1 MKNFIYIFLTL
12 ISLSATS
19 QDIAITGTVKDITTL
34 MPIQGVSI
42 SIQNKNIGTITN
54 DEGQFRILVNAADK
68 ALNFSHINFNTL
80 SYDTEKKQ
88 VEIFLE
94 PKNFIL
100 QEVVVKNRP
109 ANEIVLEVLQ
119 NSKKQLEKSILLST
133 YYREFVK
140 INDTYTNFS
149 DGMLDYN
156 IKRKSGASD
165 LYVRQSRAYKLKDSL
180 SSERQKTIEGIY
192 FYDVHN
198 AVSDA
203 YNFKSL
209 KNILES
215 KNYEYIIETK
225 TDDYGKTVEEVK
237 ISPKEGV
244 QLGLYYGTVIYDV
257 ETKLILNIDLKKS
270 PDYKKYIPEV
280 NAVFFKFKVNE
291 EARKSSFKID
301 GEKYILVYNQNKI
314 NIYIKM
320 KDKIDATYEFLSDL
334 ITTEYKEGLF
344 DFDRS
349 KRHKER
355 SLFAAGNNFN
365 EEYWKTNNIILLSDD
380 EEKILSALK

>member
-1 MKNFIYIFLTL
+1 
-12 ISLSATS
+12 
-19 QDIAITGTVKDITTL
+19 
-34 MPIQGVSI
+34 
-42 SIQNKNIGTITN
+42 
-54 DEGQFRILVNAADK
+54 
-68 ALNFSHINFNTL
+68 
-80 SYDTEKKQ
+80 
-88 VEIFLE
+88 
-94 PKNFIL
+94 
-100 QEVVVKNRP
+100 
-109 ANEIVLEVLQ
+109 
-119 NSKKQLEKSILLST
+119 
-133 YYREFVK
+133 
-140 INDTYTNFS
+140 
-149 DGMLDYN
+149 MLDYN

-165 LYVRQSRAYKLKDSL
+165 LYVKQSRAYKLKDSL

-192 FYDVHN
+192 FYDVRN

-225 TDDYGKTVEEVK
+225 TDDYGKTVEEVT